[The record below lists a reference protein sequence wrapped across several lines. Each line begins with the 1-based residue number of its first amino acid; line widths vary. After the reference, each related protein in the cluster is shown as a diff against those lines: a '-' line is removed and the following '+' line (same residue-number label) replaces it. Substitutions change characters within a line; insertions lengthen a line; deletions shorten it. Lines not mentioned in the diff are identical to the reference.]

1 MDKMGYLF
9 GQKRRN
15 SAPGHSVLSRHAGG
29 GQRGTVLETRLV
41 GLHVC
46 SLPSQ
51 LLANAAIAASRVA
64 SYLRR
69 SVSEGPK
76 KEPRPKAG
84 GSSQWKSS
92 PQCIAT
98 WHATF

>member
-1 MDKMGYLF
+1 MLSHDAG
-9 GQKRRN
+9 
-15 SAPGHSVLSRHAGG
+15 SV
-29 GQRGTVLETRLV
+29 QRGTVLETRLV

-92 PQCIAT
+92 PSASPLGTLHLSDARHSVRQRPSLQSR
-98 WHATF
+98 

>member
-1 MDKMGYLF
+1 MLSHDAG
-9 GQKRRN
+9 
-15 SAPGHSVLSRHAGG
+15 SV
-29 GQRGTVLETRLV
+29 QRGTVLETRLV

-84 GSSQWKSS
+84 LKSIEIQPPVHRHLARS
-92 PQCIAT
+92 CPR
-98 WHATF
+98 